1 CLSYTQ
7 HKIKE
12 GSMDTDDLDTHA
24 VAPRED
30 AVTLS
35 SQSCTRRSFL
45 TGGLLLLGSPL
56 LNTPLR
62 QAVAADVTPNASPSN
77 LDVASAPE
85 AARAIRRGE
94 VSSVEP
100 TTRLLARIEQCNPR
114 LNAIVTLT
122 SDAALAR
129 ARAADE
135 ARARGE
141 WWGPLHGVPC
151 TIKDT
156 FET

>member
-1 CLSYTQ
+1 MHNL
-7 HKIKE
+7 
-12 GSMDTDDLDTHA
+12 GTDA
-24 VAPRED
+24 RVPREN
-30 AVTLS
+30 AVTPS
-35 SQSCTRRSFL
+35 SQSCNRRSFL
-45 TGGLLLLGSPL
+45 AGGLLFFGSTLLR
-56 LNTPLR
+56 TPLR
-62 QAVAADVTPNASPSN
+62 QAVTSAATPNASQSN
-77 LDVASAPE
+77 FDFASALE

-94 VSSVEP
+94 VSSVEL
-100 TTRLLARIEQCNPR
+100 TTRLLERIEQFNPP

-122 SDAALAR
+122 PDEALAR

-156 FET
+156 FETAGVRTTAGGARSARL